1 MERKLTDELF
11 IVTGNVPLEERAIE
25 RIVSL
30 EGGVLDEST
39 VWPEALIIV
48 IGREYVDRDFLLQ
61 SIQARHDYGFD
72 YPYISQEAFFEFW
85 LDGVLPAYYE
95 GDPRIENH
103 EGLSF
108 LASIGFKWPTINEVQ
123 GRGTLD
129 SAKNWNE
136 KSILRLK
143 FGYSVRKGLSE
154 KTRRKRLAA
163 AVSATDVVGLHV
175 AAEHI
180 AFLIRL
186 NQGKADPLLESAL
199 ERWRSD
205 LDWLYNTYYENSA
218 YRFSWPTY

>member
-1 MERKLTDELF
+1 MESKLVDELF
-11 IVTGNVPLEERAIE
+11 IVTGNNPLEEQAIE
-25 RIVSL
+25 RIVVL
-30 EGGVLDEST
+30 EGGVLDESN

-48 IGREYVDRDFLLQ
+48 IGREHFDREFLLQ
-61 SIQARHDYGFD
+61 SIHARHDYGYD

-108 LASIGFKWPTINEVQ
+108 LASIGFTWPTINEVQ
-123 GRGTLD
+123 GIGSSD
-129 SAKNWNE
+129 SSKNWNE
-136 KSILRLK
+136 ESILKSK
-143 FGYSVRKGLSE
+143 FGYRVRKGLKES
-154 KTRRKRLAA
+154 TRRKRLAA
-163 AVSATDVVGLHV
+163 AVTASDGLGLHAV
-175 AAEHI
+175 AEHI

-186 NQGKADPLLESAL
+186 NQGKADPSLEGAL

-205 LDWLYNTYYENSA
+205 LDWLYKTYYENSA